1 MLDGDISCTG
11 VDCAVSSIRVLK
23 VGDVFYEY
31 SRPPCVHRALYE
43 NPVLA
48 RSVSTGLM
56 VCADLAKEAASTACC
71 ESGSESVSCTQFR
84 YSGERVRQE
93 AQKRCASQGLVLC
106 RSFSEIT
113 SCRRSGSCDLLIQY
127 WTSQSCELQA
137 KIGLEGNVA
146 IVHADG
152 WPQPSNILKMVQ
164 QDTKVFFRVNWSSPN
179 PFANYDIACENLGG
193 SRDEFDNLCLCT
205 ANVRDPALFSSI
217 PSKND
222 ILGTLPNGLVFT
234 DRVAFC

>member
-56 VCADLAKEAASTACC
+56 VCADLAEEAASTACC

-137 KIGLEGNVA
+137 KIGLEWPLSMQMDGLNHP
-146 IVHADG
+146 ISSRWCNKIPRYSFELIGPHQTRSQTTILHA
-152 WPQPSNILKMVQ
+152 K
-164 QDTKVFFRVNWSSPN
+164 T
-179 PFANYDIACENLGG
+179 
-193 SRDEFDNLCLCT
+193 
-205 ANVRDPALFSSI
+205 
-217 PSKND
+217 
-222 ILGTLPNGLVFT
+222 
-234 DRVAFC
+234 